1 MNQMNNPGLV
11 QKSPAMASLR
21 LEDLANATPAPCFW
35 MDLNHVVLGVNLLA
49 LEAFGSS
56 DCSEEFIG
64 QKLDHIYPQAMATEL
79 VENQRRA
86 IKTKATVTFQA
97 TIKNTKRQHYT
108 ITLTPLQDDQG
119 NIVGSYAVCTNVGA
133 EKNHEHS
140 VRQDKQINS
149 TQQQAAKDAA
159 ITRIFKRIEGIA
171 EVIPIPFHW
180 LDTNYVCL
188 GLNSVALEAIGFR
201 DCPEKIIGHSVYD
214 VFPREIADEMASNHY
229 QVIKM
234 GKTLR
239 RHEVSRNIITGKL
252 QYYISTHAPL
262 RDDQGNI
269 IGTYGVAINITA
281 EKEAKLR
288 KAAQEARFSQIIS
301 QAVHDIRSPLAS
313 MMMVVKASSDLPV
326 ATRLVL
332 KDAAS
337 SIDDIAENLLQNWQ
351 SVGDAESIGEEKQA
365 APTLVSLLA
374 MQVIAAKRFQFQS
387 NSVKFTLAINEQ
399 SYFSCIR
406 VNASRFKRTLSNL
419 INNAVAAYEDQTGEV
434 VLTLITKDN
443 QVIISI
449 QDQGKG
455 IKPDVLEKIRQGI
468 QVTSGKKNGQG
479 IGLTQVRDTLALYQG
494 KLAIDSKVGKGTT
507 IQLSFPKDKL
517 APWLADSIT
526 IHEEDTLVVLDDE
539 PSMHQAWRQ
548 YFKQSHSYQH
558 FRKHTIHFTQGQEAV
573 DYINASA
580 DKDKL
585 VLLTDYELL
594 KQPLNGVDVIKRTG
608 LKRVIVVTSHYDDKQ
623 LRDCITDKPIKV
635 LPKQLAWQVPIQ
647 LCRQTLKEPNE

>member
-1 MNQMNNPGLV
+1 MNNPDLS
-11 QKSPAMASLR
+11 QKLSTRASLK
-21 LEDLANATPAPCFW
+21 LEDLANATPVPCYW
-35 MDLNHVVLGVNLLA
+35 MDLNHVVLGANTSA
-49 LEAFGSS
+49 LEDFGSS
-56 DCSEEFIG
+56 DSPEKLIG
-64 QKLDHIYPQAMATEL
+64 QKLDHIYPQAMAAEL
-79 VENQRRA
+79 VENQRQTIEKKTA
-86 IKTKATVTFQA
+86 VTIQASIKS
-97 TIKNTKRQHYT
+97 IKWPHYK
-108 ITLTPLQDDQG
+108 ITLTPLQDEAG
-119 NIVGSYAVCTNVGA
+119 NTIGIYAVCTNTGA
-133 EKNHEHS
+133 EGHLGQNITNNQ
-140 VRQDKQINS
+140 V
-149 TQQQAAKDAA
+149 QQQEYKGARASILKQLEEMAEDIPAAFFWTDLNH
-159 ITRIFKRIEGIA
+159 IF
-171 EVIPIPFHW
+171 
-180 LDTNYVCL
+180 L
-188 GLNSVALEAIGFR
+188 GVNSVGLKEVGIS
-201 DCPEKIIGHSVYD
+201 DCPEKIIGGTMYD
-214 VFPREIADEMASNHY
+214 VYPKAVADELTSNHQ
-229 QVIKM
+229 QVIAT

-239 RHEVSRNIITGKL
+239 KEEVIRNFTTGKL
-252 QYYISTHAPL
+252 QHYKVNHTPL
-262 RDDQGNI
+262 RDDEGNI
-269 IGTYGVAINITA
+269 IGLYGVSINITA

-313 MMMVVKASSDLPV
+313 MMMVVKASSDLPI

-351 SVGDAESIGEEKQA
+351 AVGDAEIIDEEKQT

-387 NSVKFTLAINEQ
+387 SSVRFKLVIDEN

-419 INNAVAAYEDQTGEV
+419 INNAVASYEDQTGEV
-434 VLTLITKDN
+434 VLTLATKAN
-443 QVIISI
+443 QVFISI

-455 IKPDVLEKIRQGI
+455 IKPDVLEKIRQGT
-468 QVTSGKKNGQG
+468 QVTHGKANGQG

-494 KLAIDSKVGKGTT
+494 KLTIDSALGKGTEV
-507 IQLSFPKDKL
+507 QLRFARDKL
-517 APWLADSIT
+517 APWLADNIT
-526 IHEEDTLVVLDDE
+526 INAEDTLVVLDDE

-548 YFKQSHSYQH
+548 YFKQSDSYQH
-558 FRKHTIHFTQGQEAV
+558 FRDHSLHFTQGQQAV
-573 DYINASA
+573 DYINSAA

-623 LRDCITDKPIKV
+623 LRDYILNKNIKI

-647 LCRQTLKEPNE
+647 LCR